1 MLFNIETFMWEIS
14 LLTLKPIAY
23 AVNSKKLSI
32 LQSSHVSDTMWHNI
46 ISFQQFFKM
55 QLYNQQDGS
64 ILVHRFNRQAN
75 SNQEQV
81 FLISH
86 CVHYNFIQNAFWFSI
101 GWGLLFFIPVIVIAV
116 KLSKYY
122 RKMDKCEGYG
132 EDDDDD
138 DTESSGTPHDYDN
151 YGR

>member
-1 MLFNIETFMWEIS
+1 M
-14 LLTLKPIAY
+14 
-23 AVNSKKLSI
+23 
-32 LQSSHVSDTMWHNI
+32 
-46 ISFQQFFKM
+46 
-55 QLYNQQDGS
+55 
-64 ILVHRFNRQAN
+64 
-75 SNQEQV
+75 
-81 FLISH
+81 
-86 CVHYNFIQNAFWFSI
+86 HYNFIQNAFWFSI

-138 DTESSGTPHDYDN
+138 DDDAESSGTPHDYDN